1 MAIPPILYVLDG
13 HAIAYRQFH
22 GMAHSNM
29 VNPRT
34 GEPTNAVYGFARLLI
49 DLLKNQ
55 QPHYIVACFDEGLSG
70 REAYYPDYKAQRSAM
85 PESLDSQMSKIF
97 DLIHAFNI
105 PILTLPGY
113 EADDIIGTLVEQAK
127 SQNVRVHIITGD
139 RDLLQLLDTHV
150 RVQLPSPK
158 SKDDDIYDSDMFIEK
173 WGISPRQ
180 LVDYKALVGDQSDNI
195 PGVKGIGDKTATK
208 LLQNYGTL
216 EALYDHLPELS
227 EKDRQKL
234 IEGND
239 NAFLSQR
246 LARIMRDV
254 PIQLD
259 LEACKAEDYDPNMVN
274 KFFEQMEFITLG
286 EQFRALHPQFDFE
299 SAEPHEYTTII
310 VDTPK
315 KLADLVAHLNS
326 AKAIVF
332 DTETTGVDQMQVDL
346 VGIALATDETNGY
359 YIPVGHVGEGG
370 DTLFASAPPP
380 QLSLAQVI
388 DALRPS
394 MTNPNIPKIAHNA
407 GYDYVIMRRHG
418 LEVYPIGFDTMIAE
432 WVRNPD
438 SRYTGLKRFATKY
451 LRKKITSIDDLIGTG
466 KKQITMAQV
475 APERAGAYA
484 VGDVTITYLAWRYLT
499 EELHHLG
506 LMELYTSLELPLII
520 VLSQMESNGVLL
532 DVAYLAELSQKVEGM
547 VRQAEATI
555 HEMSGENFNINSPKQ
570 LSDVLFGRMGLP
582 TQGLKKTTH
591 GFSTDA
597 PTLEKLYEDTKNPII
612 RAIIEYRELVK
623 LKGTYI
629 DALPQLVNPKTGR
642 LHTNYNQTG
651 TNTGRLSSNNP
662 NLQNIP
668 IRTELGREVRRAFIA
683 PEGYVLLSVDYSQI
697 ELRILAHIS
706 EDATLL
712 EAFARD
718 EDIHATTAAAVF
730 GIPLESVTYDQRSF
744 AKRVNFGLIY
754 GMGEYRLARDSD
766 LSVGEARKFIDTYF
780 KRLPGVKAYL
790 DKTREQVQSLGYV
803 DTLFGRRRYFPVF
816 KDPKANHNTKEA
828 ELRAAINHPIQGT
841 AADIMK
847 RAMIQVHD
855 ALKTDGHGTK
865 MLLQVHDELVFEVP
879 RAHIDAVKALVLQV
893 MEGAYPLKV
902 RLKANAEIGAN
913 WRDMSEA

>member
-22 GMAHSNM
+22 GMSHSNM

-55 QPHYIVACFDEGLSG
+55 QPQYMAVCFDEGLSG
-70 REAYYPDYKAQRSAM
+70 RETYYPDYKAHRDDM

-97 DLIHAFNI
+97 DLIRAFNI
-105 PILTLPGY
+105 PILTRAGY
-113 EADDIIGTLVEQAK
+113 EADDLIGTLVDQAK
-127 SQNVRVHIITGD
+127 PQNVMVHIITGD

-158 SKDDDIYDSDMFIEK
+158 AKEDDVYDTDSFIEK

-180 LVDYKALVGDQSDNI
+180 LVDYKALVGDPSDNI
-195 PGVKGIGDKTATK
+195 PGVRGVGDKTAKK

-216 EALYDHLPELS
+216 EALYDHLQELS
-227 EKDRQKL
+227 DKERQKL
-234 IEGND
+234 IEGSD

-259 LEACKAEDYDPNMVN
+259 LEACKAEDYDPNAVN

-286 EQFRALHPQFDFE
+286 EQFRALHPNFDFSTE
-299 SAEPHEYTTII
+299 EFHQYETVI
-310 VDTPK
+310 VDTPE
-315 KLADLVAHLNS
+315 KLTELVHHLES
-326 AKAIVF
+326 AKAIMF
-332 DTETTGVDQMQVDL
+332 DTETTGIDQMQVDL
-346 VGIALATDETNGY
+346 VGIALATDETKGY
-359 YIPVGHVGEGG
+359 YIPVGHIGEGG
-370 DTLFASAPPP
+370 DTLFATLPPP
-380 QLSLAQVI
+380 QLPLAQVM
-388 DALRPS
+388 DALLPS
-394 MTNPNIPKIAHNA
+394 MTNPNIPKVAHNA
-407 GYDYVIMRRHG
+407 GYDFVVMQRHG

-438 SRYTGLKRFATKY
+438 SRYTGLKRFATKF
-451 LRKKITSIDDLIGTG
+451 LGKKMTNIDELIGKG

-475 APERAGAYA
+475 SPEQAGPYA

-499 EELHHLG
+499 EELTNLG
-506 LMELYTSLELPLII
+506 LMELYTSLELPLIP
-520 VLSQMESNGVLL
+520 VLSEMESNGVLL
-532 DVAYLAELSQKVEGM
+532 DVVYLANLSQKVEAM
-547 VRQAEATI
+547 IRTAEANI
-555 HEMSGENFNINSPKQ
+555 YEMSGENFNINSPKQ
-570 LSDVLFGRMGLP
+570 LSDVLFGRMGLS
-582 TQGLKKTTH
+582 TQGVKKTTL

-597 PTLEKLYEDTKNPII
+597 STLEKLYEDTKNPII
-612 RAIIEYRELVK
+612 RAIIDNRELVK

-642 LHTNYNQTG
+642 LHTSYNQTG

-683 PEGYVLLSVDYSQI
+683 PEGYTLLSVDYSQI

-712 EAFARD
+712 EAFSRD

-790 DKTREQVQSLGYV
+790 DKTKEQVQLHGYV

-816 KDPKANHNTKEA
+816 IDPKANHNTKEA

-847 RAMIQVHD
+847 RAMIQVRD
-855 ALKTDGHGTK
+855 ALATDGHGTK

-879 RAHIDAVKALVLQV
+879 VAHIDAVKSLVLDV
-893 MEGAYPLKV
+893 MEGAYPLKI
-902 RLKANAEIGAN
+902 RLKANAEVGTN
-913 WRDMSEA
+913 WRDMA

>member
-22 GMAHSNM
+22 GMAHSHM
-29 VNPRT
+29 VNPHT

-55 QPHYIVACFDEGLSG
+55 QPQYIAVCFDEGLSG
-70 REAYYPDYKAQRSAM
+70 REAYYPDYKAHRDDM

-97 DLIHAFNI
+97 DLIRAFNI
-105 PILTLPGY
+105 PILTRAGY
-113 EADDIIGTLVEQAK
+113 EADDLIGTLVDQAK
-127 SQNVRVHIITGD
+127 PQNVMVHIITGD

-158 SKDDDIYDSDMFIEK
+158 AKEDDVYDTDLFIEK

-180 LVDYKALVGDQSDNI
+180 LVDYKALVGDPSDNI
-195 PGVKGIGDKTATK
+195 PGVKGVGDKTAKK

-216 EALYDHLPELS
+216 EALYDHLQELS
-227 EKDRQKL
+227 DKERQKL

-246 LARIMRDV
+246 LARILRDV

-259 LEACKAEDYDPNMVN
+259 LEACKAEDYDPNTVN

-286 EQFRALHPQFDFE
+286 EQFRALHPSFDFSTE
-299 SAEPHEYTTII
+299 EFHQYETII
-310 VDTPK
+310 VDTPE
-315 KLADLVAHLNS
+315 KLAELVAHLNS
-326 AKAIVF
+326 AKAIMF
-332 DTETTGVDQMQVDL
+332 DTETTGIDQMQVDL
-346 VGIALATDETNGY
+346 VGIALATDETKGY
-359 YIPVGHVGEGG
+359 YIPVGHIGEGG
-370 DTLFASAPPP
+370 DTLFATLPPP
-380 QLSLAQVI
+380 QLPLAQVM

-394 MTNPNIPKIAHNA
+394 MTNPNIPKVAHNA
-407 GYDYVIMRRHG
+407 GYDFVIMQRHG

-438 SRYTGLKRFATKY
+438 SRYTGLKRFATKF
-451 LRKKITSIDDLIGTG
+451 LGKKMTNIDELIGKG

-475 APERAGAYA
+475 SPEQAGPYA

-499 EELHHLG
+499 EELTHLG
-506 LMELYTSLELPLII
+506 LMELYNSLELPLIP
-520 VLSQMESNGVLL
+520 VLSEMESNGVLL
-532 DVAYLAELSQKVEGM
+532 DVAYLADLSQKVEAM
-547 VRQAEATI
+547 IRTAEANI
-555 HEMSGENFNINSPKQ
+555 YEMSGENFNINSPKQ

-582 TQGLKKTTH
+582 PQGVKKTTL
-591 GFSTDA
+591 GYSTDA
-597 PTLEKLYEDTKNPII
+597 STLEKLYEDTKNPII
-612 RAIIEYRELVK
+612 RAIIENRELVK

-642 LHTNYNQTG
+642 LHTSYNQTG

-683 PEGYVLLSVDYSQI
+683 PQGYTLLSVDYSQI

-790 DKTREQVQSLGYV
+790 DKTKEQAKSLGYV

-816 KDPKANHNTKEA
+816 KDPKANHNTQEA

-847 RAMIQVHD
+847 RAMIQVRD
-855 ALKTDGHGTK
+855 ALIKDGHGTK

-879 RAHIDAVKALVLQV
+879 VAHVDAVKALVLDV
-893 MEGAYPLKV
+893 MEGAYPLKI
-902 RLKANAEIGAN
+902 RLKANAEVGTN
-913 WRDMSEA
+913 WRDMA

>member
-22 GMAHSNM
+22 GMAHSHM

-55 QPHYIVACFDEGLSG
+55 QPEYIVACFDDGLSG
-70 REAYYPDYKAQRSAM
+70 REAYYPDYKAQRSDM
-85 PESLDSQMSKIF
+85 PESLEAQMKRIF
-97 DLIHAFNI
+97 SLLHAFNI

-127 SQNVRVHIITGD
+127 SQNVLVHIITGD
-139 RDLLQLLDTHV
+139 RDLLQLLDKHV
-150 RVQLPSPK
+150 RVQLPSSK
-158 SKDDDIYDSDMFIEK
+158 SKEDDIYDSDVFIEK
-173 WGISPRQ
+173 WGIAPRQ
-180 LVDYKALVGDQSDNI
+180 LVDYKALVGDPSDNI
-195 PGVKGIGDKTATK
+195 PGVRGIGDKTAKK

-216 EALYDHLPELS
+216 EALYDHLSELS
-227 EKDRQKL
+227 ESERQKL
-234 IEGND
+234 IQGNAD
-239 NAFLSQR
+239 AFLSQR

-259 LEACKAEDYDPNMVN
+259 LQACKAEDYDPNAVN
-274 KFFEQMEFITLG
+274 KFFEQMEFISLG
-286 EQFRALHPQFDFE
+286 EQFRALHPDFDFSTE
-299 SAEPHEYTTII
+299 EVHQYETII
-310 VDTPK
+310 VDTPQ
-315 KLADLVAHLNS
+315 KLSALVAHLNS
-326 AKAIVF
+326 AQAIVF
-332 DTETTGVDQMQVDL
+332 DTETTGVDQMRVDL
-346 VGIALATDETNGY
+346 VGIALATDDATGY
-359 YIPVGHVGEGG
+359 YIPVGHVGEGS
-370 DTLFASAPPP
+370 DTLFPAEPPP

-407 GYDYVIMRRHG
+407 GYDYVVLKRHG
-418 LEVYPIGFDTMIAE
+418 LTVYPIGFDTMIAE
-432 WVRNPD
+432 WLRNPD
-438 SRYTGLKRFATKY
+438 SRYTGLKRFATKF
-451 LRKKITSIDDLIGTG
+451 LSKKITSIEELIGTG

-475 APERAGAYA
+475 SPELAGRYA
-484 VGDVTITYLAWRYLT
+484 AGDVTITYLAWRYLT
-499 EELHHLG
+499 EELTNLG
-506 LMELYTSLELPLII
+506 LMELYTSLELPLIT
-520 VLSQMESNGVLL
+520 VLSEMEANGVLL
-532 DVAYLAELSQKVEGM
+532 DVAYLAELSHKVDGM
-547 VRQAEATI
+547 IRAAEAHI
-555 HEMSGENFNINSPKQ
+555 YQMSGENFNINSPKQ
-570 LSDVLFGRMGLP
+570 LSDVLFGHMGLP
-582 TQGLKKTTH
+582 TQGIKKTTL

-597 PTLEKLYEDTKNPII
+597 PTLERLYEDTKHPII

-642 LHTNYNQTG
+642 LHTSYNQTG

-683 PEGYVLLSVDYSQI
+683 PDGYVLLSVDYSQI

-706 EDATLL
+706 DDATLL

-718 EDIHATTAAAVF
+718 EDIHATTAAAIF
-730 GIPLESVTYDQRSF
+730 GIPLASVTYEQRSF
-744 AKRVNFGLIY
+744 AKRINFGLIY

-766 LSVGEARKFIDTYF
+766 LSVGEARRFIDTYF

-790 DKTREQVQSLGYV
+790 DKTKEYVQTHGYV

-816 KDPKANHNTKEA
+816 RDPKASHNAKEA

-847 RAMIQVHD
+847 RAMIQVDD
-855 ALKTDGHGTK
+855 ALQSEGHGTK

-879 RAHIDAVKALVLQV
+879 QAHIDSVKALVLRV
-893 MEGAYPLKV
+893 MEGAYALKV
-902 RLKANAEIGAN
+902 RLKANAEVGMN
-913 WRDMSEA
+913 WRDMA